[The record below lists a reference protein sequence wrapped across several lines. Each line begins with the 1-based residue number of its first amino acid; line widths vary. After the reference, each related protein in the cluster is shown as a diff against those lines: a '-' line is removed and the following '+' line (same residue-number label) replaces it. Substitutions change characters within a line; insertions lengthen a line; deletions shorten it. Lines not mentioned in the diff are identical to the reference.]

1 MTNLLSNEDI
11 TVLGGPAQIN
21 VDLDFGPT
29 GQRGSYWIVGNGN
42 PNSQNTQIG
51 QTPQIQDMYLN
62 LDSEN
67 GEYLSVYQYQSG
79 IGSTSWIKLVNLIPK
94 IFSKNVTA
102 NFVNGIATIN
112 ISLIDIVPS
121 DIIGSIV
128 ATDFNIQHSV
138 IDTGSPI
145 ASGLSISGI
154 IIDNGLQVL
163 SLEITASKLQQGAWE
178 NLSGQQ
184 SVHLFISLV

>member
-1 MTNLLSNEDI
+1 MTNLLSNSDV

-42 PNSQNTQIG
+42 PNNPNTEIG

-62 LDSEN
+62 LDTEN
-67 GEYLSVYQYQSG
+67 NEYLSVYQYQSG
-79 IGSTSWIKLVNLIPK
+79 IGSTSWVKLVNLIPK

-102 NFVNGIATIN
+102 TFVDGAATIN

-121 DIIGSIV
+121 DIIGSTV
-128 ATDFNIQHSV
+128 ESDFNIQHSV
-138 IDTGSPI
+138 VGIGSPV
-145 ASGLSISGI
+145 ASGLSIAGI

-163 SLEITASKLQQGAWE
+163 SLDITASKLQGGTWE

>member
-128 ATDFNIQHSV
+128 ATDFNIQHSL
-138 IDTGSPI
+138 INTGFPI